1 MRRRISDAVW
11 NAIIFT
17 ASVAM
22 AVFLT
27 WWIWII
33 VKTIF
38 AIAVA
43 GTIMIVLLS
52 IF

>member
-17 ASVAM
+17 LSIL
-22 AVFLT
+22 AVGFLT
-27 WWIWII
+27 WWVWILVKVI
-33 VKTIF
+33 VCLGVGCF
-38 AIAVA
+38 MAVL
-43 GTIMIVLLS
+43 MVS